1 MADRWLTVTD
11 ACQALGVSERT
22 LRRRIEQDKM
32 ESKLEDGRRLILVDS
47 GGQKADTTAEN
58 ELLEQLRS
66 ENEHLRGQVI
76 SIQDELN
83 QSRERSDTIILQLT
97 KQLEQSQRLL
107 EYHRE
112 PFWRKWLR
120 KRRAIEPERL

>member
-47 GGQKADTTAEN
+47 GGQKADTIAEN